1 MEYIG
6 KYPDRSVCHGNSK
19 HQGTPYT
26 RTKPELLE
34 KVASLV
40 DAKTPREVYKS
51 MVLEN
56 SFDAPKDFKQ
66 IRNIKYQQSK
76 KKSQNRMGKM
86 NNLADEVLNCIS
98 MVDSN
103 DFVQHFSKSK
113 GVMPNFICYTENQ
126 INDLNFFLSQKSH
139 HPVGVDRTF
148 NLGRFFVTALVYK
161 NLRVV
166 RADDPAEHPLFIGP
180 MLIHRDATFKAYY
193 YFFSMVKASLQHSIG
208 SFDN

>member
-1 MEYIG
+1 
-6 KYPDRSVCHGNSK
+6 
-19 HQGTPYT
+19 
-26 RTKPELLE
+26 
-34 KVASLV
+34 
-40 DAKTPREVYKS
+40 
-51 MVLEN
+51 
-56 SFDAPKDFKQ
+56 
-66 IRNIKYQQSK
+66 
-76 KKSQNRMGKM
+76 M

-98 MVDSN
+98 MVDSS

-126 INDLNFFLSQKSH
+126 TNDLNFFLSQKSQ

-208 SFDN
+208 SFDIRLGKDMLIGSDEEGASPCKCNRRNISWIASIPLLKAFKRRNTELYANEGGSSTKR